1 MEAER
6 DSIKYKQVEYMS
18 DQIGQEFDGIISGM
32 IERGVFVELSES
44 KAEGMIPFA
53 SFKENYALSDNR
65 FIAYSRNKKKSL
77 KMGDKIRVKVTETN
91 LEARQIELELV

>member
-1 MEAER
+1 M
-6 DSIKYKQVEYMS
+6 
-18 DQIGQEFDGIISGM
+18 
-32 IERGVFVELSES
+32 ELSKS

-77 KMGDKIRVKVTETN
+77 KMGDKIRVRVTETN
-91 LEARQIELELV
+91 LEARQIELALV